1 MGKEDKIME
10 MLENIEADMT
20 VIKADIENI
29 HSGKRKNA
37 RSKGSGREAL
47 EAIKNMGKTF
57 TKEEADTLASIVHS
71 QRARQYA

>member
-29 HSGKRKNA
+29 QFDKRKA
-37 RSKGSGREAL
+37 MRKGSGREAL

-57 TKEEADTLASIVHS
+57 TKEEADTLASIVQS
-71 QRARQYA
+71 QRTRQYA

>member
-29 HSGKRKNA
+29 RFDKRKA
-37 RSKGSGREAL
+37 MRKGSGREAL

-57 TKEEADTLASIVHS
+57 TKEEADTLASIVQS
-71 QRARQYA
+71 QRTRQYA